1 MACAK
6 ALRQRSIWKVPEASV
21 DRTEEQE
28 MTSGRRWVREAL
40 LSGRGDRKEEKER
53 AGLQGQPVWAG
64 ILALLLTG
72 CDS

>member
-1 MACAK
+1 M
-6 ALRQRSIWKVPEASV
+6 